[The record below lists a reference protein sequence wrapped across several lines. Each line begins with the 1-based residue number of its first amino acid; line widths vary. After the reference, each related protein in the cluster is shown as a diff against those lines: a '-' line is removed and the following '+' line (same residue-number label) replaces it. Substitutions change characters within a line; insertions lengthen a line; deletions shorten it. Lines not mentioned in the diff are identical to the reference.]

1 MGDFAG
7 DAVEGLAGDAIERFA
22 GDTTARLAGETLSLA
37 GDAAGLAGETL
48 AFGDTRAFAGEALGL
63 AGDATLTRDG
73 ASGMLGTS
81 KLSSDDGCA
90 GNRGD
95 DVGSSL
101 I

>member
-37 GDAAGLAGETL
+37 GETL
-48 AFGDTRAFAGEALGL
+48 AFGDTRAFTGEALGL
-63 AGDATLTRDG
+63 AGDATLTRNG